1 MNSQPPLDPY
11 AVLGIPRE
19 AQDADVKKAYRKLA
33 REHHPDKGGDAEK
46 FKKVQE
52 AYEVLSDPQKRQNY
66 DQWGSA
72 EGNPNGFPPGG
83 FNPADIFGQMFGG
96 GFGAPRG
103 PVRRANHEHELKITL
118 EDAYRGLTKNF
129 KIALS
134 KPCWT
139 CQKKCPQ
146 CNGRGQVQI
155 QMGPMAFAQPCP
167 ACQGGG
173 VHGAGCQ
180 ECNFRSKKTE
190 NLNLE
195 LKIPKGIQSGN
206 TLTAHGL
213 GEQARTREEES
224 GDLIFHIKI
233 QDHPELLRQGD
244 DLVWHTKIDFVD
256 SVNGKIIHAP
266 HFDGPIRIDTADWGV
281 LDPREDYVIPGKGF
295 GTEGTTS
302 RGRYRVA
309 FNVVYPPASTKF
321 KIDKVVECSTP

>member
-1 MNSQPPLDPY
+1 MNPY
-11 AVLGIPRE
+11 EALGLQRSATE
-19 AQDADVKKAYRKLA
+19 DEVKKAYRKLA

-66 DQWGSA
+66 DQWGTA
-72 EGNPNGFPPGG
+72 DGPPQGGHGFPGP
-83 FNPADIFGQMFGG
+83 DIFSQMFNGAFGG
-96 GFGAPRG
+96 GQKG

-139 CQKKCPQ
+139 CQKKCPH
-146 CNGRGQVQI
+146 CHGRGQVHV
-155 QMGPMAFAQPCP
+155 QMGPMQFAQPCP
-167 ACQGGG
+167 ACQGIG
-173 VHGAGCQ
+173 VHGQGCQ
-180 ECNFRSKKTE
+180 ECNFKSQKVE

-213 GEQARTREEES
+213 GEQGRTREEES
-224 GDLIFHIKI
+224 GDLIFHIRI

-244 DLVWHTKIDFVD
+244 DLVWHTKISFMD
-256 SVNGKIIHAP
+256 SVNGKIIEAP

-309 FNVVYPPASTKF
+309 FNIAYPPASVKF
-321 KIDKVVECSTP
+321 KLDKVVECSTP

>member
-1 MNSQPPLDPY
+1 MSDPY
-11 AVLGIPRE
+11 EALGLQRGATE
-19 AQDADVKKAYRKLA
+19 DEVKKAHRKLA

-52 AYEVLSDPQKRQNY
+52 AYEILSDPQKRQNY
-66 DQWGSA
+66 DQWGTA
-72 EGNPNGFPPGG
+72 DGPQGNPYGG

-96 GFGAPRG
+96 GHRG
-103 PVRRANHEHELKITL
+103 PIRRANHEHEITISL

-139 CQKKCPQ
+139 CQKKCPH
-146 CNGRGQVQI
+146 CHGRGQVHV
-155 QMGPMAFAQPCP
+155 QMGPMQFAQPCP
-167 ACQGGG
+167 ACQGVG
-173 VHGAGCQ
+173 VHWTGCQ

-195 LKIPKGIQSGN
+195 LKIPKGVQAGN
-206 TLTAHGL
+206 ALTAHGL
-213 GEQARTREEES
+213 GEQARTKDEES

-244 DLVWHTKIDFVD
+244 DLVWHTKISFVD
-256 SVNGKIIHAP
+256 SVNGKVIEAP

-295 GTEGTTS
+295 GSEGTTS
-302 RGRYRVA
+302 RGRYRVS
-309 FNVVYPPASTKF
+309 FNIAYPPASVKF